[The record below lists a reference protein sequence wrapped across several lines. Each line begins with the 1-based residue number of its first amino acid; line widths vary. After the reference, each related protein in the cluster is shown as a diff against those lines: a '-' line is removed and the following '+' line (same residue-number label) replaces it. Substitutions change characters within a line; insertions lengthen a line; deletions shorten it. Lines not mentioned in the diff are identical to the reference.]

1 MTTLKTPLDH
11 QITES
16 IAMSRDT
23 LIVIPA
29 RYASQRYPGKPLAEL
44 RGSTGKAKS
53 LIERSWEAAKRV
65 PSGDRV
71 VVASDSDEILDA
83 ARAFGAEAIFTSSE
97 CRNGTE
103 RCAELLDA
111 LDDEPE
117 IVVNLQGDAPLIPD
131 YFVESLIDA
140 MRADPAVEVAT
151 PVVRCTR
158 ALYDKLVADEK
169 KNIVGGT
176 FGAIS
181 SAGNAHYFS
190 KRIIPHFDAGKAD
203 DDNLPVLLHIGLYAY
218 RPAALRKYVAG
229 EPSQLEQLEGL
240 EQLRFLDLGVPI
252 RTIEVKS
259 PEWEI
264 WELNNPSDI
273 PHIEASLKI
282 MGLE

>member
-1 MTTLKTPLDH
+1 
-11 QITES
+11 
-16 IAMSRDT
+16 MSGEI

-44 RGSTGKAKS
+44 RGATGTAKT
-53 LIERSWEAAKRV
+53 LIERSWGAAKRV
-65 PSGDRV
+65 PSGTRV
-71 VVASDSDEILDA
+71 VVASDSDKILDA
-83 ARAFGAEAIFTSSE
+83 ARAFGAEAIFTSSA

-103 RCAELLDA
+103 RCAELLGT
-111 LDDEPE
+111 LDNEPD

-131 YFVESLIDA
+131 YFVESLIEAMQADA
-140 MRADPAVEVAT
+140 SIEVAT

-158 ALYDKLVADEK
+158 TLYDKLVADEK

-190 KRIIPHFDAGKAD
+190 KRIIPHFDADKAD
-203 DDNLPVLLHIGLYAY
+203 DNTLPVLLHIGLYAY
-218 RPAALRKYVAG
+218 RPAALRKYVAC
-229 EPSQLEQLEGL
+229 EPSALEQLEGL
-240 EQLRFLDLGVPI
+240 EQLRFLDLDVGI
-252 RTIEVKS
+252 RTIEVQS

-273 PHIEASLKI
+273 PHIEQSLKI
-282 MGLE
+282 MGLD

>member
-1 MTTLKTPLDH
+1 
-11 QITES
+11 
-16 IAMSRDT
+16 MSGET

-44 RGSTGKAKS
+44 RGASGTTKT

-65 PSGDRV
+65 PSGSRA
-71 VVASDSDEILDA
+71 VVASDSDEILNA
-83 ARAFGAEAIFTSSE
+83 AREFGAEAIFTSSE

-103 RCAELLDA
+103 RCAELLGT
-111 LDDEPE
+111 LDDEPD

-131 YFVESLIDA
+131 YFVESLITA
-140 MRADPAVEVAT
+140 MREDPFIEVAT

-158 ALYDKLVADEK
+158 TLYDKLVADEK
-169 KNIVGGT
+169 ENIVGGT
-176 FGAIS
+176 FGALS
-181 SAGNAHYFS
+181 SEGNAHYFS
-190 KRIIPHFDAGKAD
+190 KRIIPYFDADKAD
-203 DDNLPVLLHIGLYAY
+203 DDNLPVLLHVGLYAY

-273 PHIEASLKI
+273 PHIERSLAI
-282 MGLE
+282 MGID